1 MTNDPM
7 QPTQPEPLSPAAPVP
22 APVSAQPSPVPV
34 PVTPVTKRKGSGAW
48 INVALAIAVAIA
60 IGGVAFAVGRSTAPT
75 SASGQTGRGFGNGGL
90 GGGFGNGGQ
99 FPTGSGAPDFGGQG
113 GFPRGGRTINGTVE
127 SITAETMTIKV
138 ASGQTIEV
146 TLGSATTYS
155 TKAPATA
162 SDVTTGATVE
172 VQLDFR
178 AGGGLGNGQ
187 GNGGNGQGNGGQAAP
202 GPFGTASNVTV
213 VP

>member
-1 MTNDPM
+1 MTHDPM
-7 QPTQPEPLSPAAPVP
+7 QPTQPEPFSPAAPEPAPVP
-22 APVSAQPSPVPV
+22 APPSPVPV
-34 PVTPVTKRKGSGAW
+34 APVTRRKGSGAW

-75 SASGQTGRGFGNGGL
+75 SANGQTGRGFGNGGL

-113 GFPRGGRTINGTVE
+113 GFPRGGRTISGTVE
-127 SITAETMTIKV
+127 SITAETLTIKA
-138 ASGQTIEV
+138 ASGQTIEL
-146 TLGSATTYS
+146 TLGADTTYS

-178 AGGGLGNGQ
+178 AGGGLGNG
-187 GNGGNGQGNGGQAAP
+187 GNGQGNGGQAAP
-202 GPFGTASNVTV
+202 GPFGTAGNVTV